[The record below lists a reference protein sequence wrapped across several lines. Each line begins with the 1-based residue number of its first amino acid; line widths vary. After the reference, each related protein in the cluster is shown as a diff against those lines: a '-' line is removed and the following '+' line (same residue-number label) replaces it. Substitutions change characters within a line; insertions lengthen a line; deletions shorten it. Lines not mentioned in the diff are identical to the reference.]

1 MTDNS
6 SRVPDSL
13 LSRRIRQM
21 VSLDPDAPAM
31 FFDGLTFPW
40 SFYADAVADLTSL
53 LAAYPAAR
61 RVGIVLRNRPG
72 PLAVLIA
79 TLGTG
84 REVVTLSPHL
94 GDIGLEQDI
103 IDLAPDVLVAEDED
117 WARDAVLTSA
127 KAVGAIALRTGL
139 DRALALRPV
148 PWAPNPSLQDPGDVA
163 VLMMTSGTTGRP
175 KRVKLT
181 YDRMTAAF
189 RAAGL
194 VFDDAHQPR
203 LRSRTDILWASL
215 AHISGLYFAVAQAV
229 EGRSVALLEKFEV
242 GAWIEL
248 VRQHRPGYLRLPPT
262 ALRMVLQ
269 AGIPAETFDG
279 VRAVGCGTA
288 ALPPELA
295 EEFEK
300 RYQIPVLSTYGATEF
315 AGAIAGWT
323 LKDKK
328 VWGERKRGS
337 VGRAHH
343 GIELRIVD
351 QDTGDVLP
359 AGQTGLLEARGGQLP
374 GEEGAWLRT
383 TDLAAL
389 DDDQFLFIHGRA
401 DEAINRGGFKIP
413 PSVIEEA
420 LAAHPAVDEAS
431 AVALPDAR
439 LGQVPAA
446 AVTLVS
452 PATEDE
458 LMRYLAGRLTRYQ
471 RPVAIKVVEHLP
483 RTPSLK
489 ISRALVREHY
499 FGDVTPN
506 GAVSPD
512 GLVTPDGPVT
522 QDTGEIPG
530 AATAGE
536 PS

>member
-13 LSRRIRQM
+13 LSRRICQM
-21 VSLDPDAPAM
+21 VKLDPAAPAL
-31 FFDGLTFPW
+31 FFDGLTLSW
-40 SFYADAVADLTSL
+40 SFYSDAADDLASL
-53 LAAYPAAR
+53 LAAHPAAR

-72 PLAVLIA
+72 PLAALIA
-79 TLGTG
+79 TLATG

-94 GDIGLEQDI
+94 GEIGLEKDI
-103 IDLAPDVLVAEDED
+103 DDLAPDVIVAEDAD
-117 WARDAVLTSA
+117 WARDAVLVSS
-127 KAVGAIALRTGL
+127 KRVGAVALRTGA
-139 DRALALRPV
+139 DRALAAQPV
-148 PWAPNPSLQDPGDVA
+148 PWSPRPSLQDPGEVA

-175 KRVKLT
+175 KRVELT

-194 VFDDAHQPR
+194 VFDETHEPH

-215 AHISGLYFAVAQAV
+215 AHISGLYFAVAHVV

-242 GAWIEL
+242 GAWVEL
-248 VRQHRPGYLRLPPT
+248 VRRYRPGYVRLAPT

-269 AGIPAETFDG
+269 AGVPAETFES
-279 VRAVGCGTA
+279 VRAVGSGTA
-288 ALPPELA
+288 PLPPDLA
-295 EEFEK
+295 EEFEE
-300 RYQIPVLSTYGATEF
+300 RYGIPVLVTYGATEF

-328 VWGERKRGS
+328 QWGARKRGS

-351 QDTGDVLP
+351 PETGDVLP
-359 AGQTGLLEARGGQLP
+359 AGHTGLLEARGGQLP
-374 GEEGAWLRT
+374 EENGVWLRT
-383 TDLAAL
+383 TDLATM
-389 DDDQFLFIHGRA
+389 DDDRFLFIRGRA
-401 DEAINRGGFKIP
+401 DDAINRGGFKIP
-413 PSVIEEA
+413 PSVIEDA

-446 AVTLVS
+446 AVTLLS
-452 PATEDE
+452 PATEEE
-458 LMRYLAGRLTRYQ
+458 LMQYLTSRLTRYQ
-471 RPVAIKVVEHLP
+471 RPVAIKVVEQLP

-499 FGDVTPN
+499 FDGFAPH
-506 GAVSPD
+506 GAAEV
-512 GLVTPDGPVT
+512 
-522 QDTGEIPG
+522 PG
-530 AATAGE
+530 AATTGE

>member
-1 MTDNS
+1 MTDNG

-21 VSLDPDAPAM
+21 VRLDQGAPAL

-40 SFYADAVADLTSL
+40 SFYSDAAADLESL
-53 LAAYPAAR
+53 LAAHPAAR

-72 PLAVLIA
+72 PLAALIA

-94 GDIGLEQDI
+94 GDIGLERDI
-103 IDLAPDVLVAEDED
+103 VDLAPDVIVAEEAD
-117 WARDAVLTSA
+117 WARDAVLASSKT
-127 KAVGAIALRTGL
+127 VGAIALRTGA
-139 DRALALRPV
+139 DRALVTQPV
-148 PWAPNPSLQDPGDVA
+148 SWSPSPSGQDPGDVA

-175 KRVKLT
+175 KRVELT

-194 VFDDAHQPR
+194 VLDEAHEPR

-215 AHISGLYFAVAQAV
+215 AHISGMYFAVAQVV

-242 GAWIEL
+242 SAWVEL
-248 VRQHRPGYLRLPPT
+248 VRRYRPGYVRLAPT

-269 AGIPAETFDG
+269 ARVPAEAFDS
-279 VRAVGCGTA
+279 VRAVGSGTA
-288 ALPPELA
+288 PLPPELA
-295 EEFEK
+295 EEFEE
-300 RYQIPVLSTYGATEF
+300 RYGIPVLGTYGATEF
-315 AGAIAGWT
+315 AGAIAGWN
-323 LKDKK
+323 LNDKK
-328 VWGERKRGS
+328 QWGARKRGS

-351 QDTGDVLP
+351 PDTGDVLL

-374 GEEGAWLRT
+374 GEEGTWLRT
-383 TDLAAL
+383 TDLASL
-389 DDDQFLFIHGRA
+389 DEDQFLFIRGRA
-401 DEAINRGGFKIP
+401 DDAINRGGFKIP
-413 PSVIEEA
+413 PSVIEDA
-420 LAAHPAVDEAS
+420 LAAHPAVSEAS

-446 AVTLVS
+446 AVTLLS
-452 PATEDE
+452 PATEEE
-458 LMRYLAGRLTRYQ
+458 LMRYLTSRLTRYQ
-471 RPVAIKVVEHLP
+471 RPVAIKVVDQLP

-489 ISRALVREHY
+489 VSRALVREHY
-499 FGDVTPN
+499 FDGFTP
-506 GAVSPD
+506 GVIAEV
-512 GLVTPDGPVT
+512 
-522 QDTGEIPG
+522 PG
-530 AATAGE
+530 AATTGE
-536 PS
+536 SP